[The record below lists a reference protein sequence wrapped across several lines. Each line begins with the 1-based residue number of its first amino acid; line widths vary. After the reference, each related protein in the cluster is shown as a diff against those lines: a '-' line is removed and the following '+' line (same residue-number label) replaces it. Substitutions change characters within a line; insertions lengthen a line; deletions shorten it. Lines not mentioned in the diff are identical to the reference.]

1 MDTLCVDVP
10 SAGFERECA
19 FWADL
24 TGWQQ
29 RSLPFPEY
37 VALRQPASTVL
48 AARVIL
54 QRLGDS
60 DPGLRARAHVD
71 FGCTD
76 PVAVDR
82 HVALG
87 ARVVRTLDYWTVLTD
102 PVGREY
108 CLVNRD

>member
-1 MDTLCVDVP
+1 M
-10 SAGFERECA
+10 
-19 FWADL
+19 
-24 TGWQQ
+24 
-29 RSLPFPEY
+29 
-37 VALRQPASTVL
+37 ALRQPASTVL